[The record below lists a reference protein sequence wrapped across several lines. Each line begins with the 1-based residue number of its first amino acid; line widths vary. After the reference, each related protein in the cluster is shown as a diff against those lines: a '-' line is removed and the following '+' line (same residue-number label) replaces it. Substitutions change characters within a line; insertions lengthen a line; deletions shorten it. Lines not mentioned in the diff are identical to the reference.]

1 MNSGEAVTA
10 MSSLTAWIIS
20 LTLGLCAV
28 IVTAGAHQPFLNL
41 LATGLVSAAFASMAI
56 RENRALIADGAD
68 KNVIAAS
75 TARYIGLVWAWAAIA
90 LLVIYALVFENDW
103 PEWWQFFL
111 SFATAAVGCIIF
123 SNMMERDAADGKE
136 DDAVMG
142 VGRLLVKIQLVG
154 IAVGVI
160 SLFVDGKFPRETT
173 NPDWAACN
181 IFFFGGIAI
190 AAICANALSA
200 PRS

>member
-1 MNSGEAVTA
+1 
-10 MSSLTAWIIS
+10 MSSLAAWVIS

-56 RENRALIADGAD
+56 RENRALLAEDGD
-68 KNVIAAS
+68 KTLIAAS
-75 TARYIGLVWAWAAIA
+75 TARYIGLVWAWAALA
-90 LLVIYALVFENDW
+90 LLVIYALVFENGW

-123 SNMMERDAADGKE
+123 SNMMERDAVDGKE
-136 DDAVMG
+136 DESVMG
-142 VGRLLVKIQLVG
+142 VGRLLVKLQLVG

-160 SLFVDGKFPRETT
+160 SLFADGKFPRDTVH
-173 NPDWAACN
+173 PDWAACN

-190 AAICANALSA
+190 AAICANALSST
-200 PRS
+200 RS

>member
-1 MNSGEAVTA
+1 
-10 MSSLTAWIIS
+10 MSSLTAWLIS

-28 IVTAGAHQPFLNL
+28 IITAGAQQPFLNL

-56 RENRALIADGAD
+56 RENLALQSAGEDKTIIAG
-68 KNVIAAS
+68 S

-90 LLVIYALVFENDW
+90 LLVIYALVFENAW

-123 SNMMERDAADGKE
+123 ANMMERDAQAGKE

-154 IAVGVI
+154 VAVGIV
-160 SLFVDGKFPRETT
+160 SLFVDGKFPRDTAHA
-173 NPDWAACN
+173 DWAACN
-181 IFFFGGIAI
+181 IFFFGGLAV
-190 AAICANALSA
+190 AAICANALSSS
-200 PRS
+200 RR

>member
-1 MNSGEAVTA
+1 
-10 MSSLTAWIIS
+10 MSSLTAWFIS

-28 IVTAGAHQPFLNL
+28 IVTAGAQQPFLNL
-41 LATGLVSAAFASMAI
+41 IATGLVSAAFASMAI
-56 RENRALIADGAD
+56 RENLALTGGGED
-68 KNVIAAS
+68 KTIVAGS

-90 LLVIYALVFENDW
+90 LLVIYALVFENSW

-123 SNMMERDAADGKE
+123 ANMMERDAQSGKE

-154 IAVGVI
+154 VAVGIV
-160 SLFVDGKFPRETT
+160 SLFVDGKFPRDTA
-173 NPDWAACN
+173 NADWAACN
-181 IFFFGGIAI
+181 IFFFGGLAV
-190 AAICANALSA
+190 AAICANALSSS
-200 PRS
+200 RR